1 MKIASIIMSL
11 VFVGAVAQAADTH
24 GGHGTATSATPAAA
38 NNPEAAHGET
48 PAHTE
53 MKAEKKATKKKT
65 AKKEEKKE
73 EAAPAAAPAG
83 H

>member
-24 GGHGTATSATPAAA
+24 GGHGTATPATTTA
-38 NNPEAAHGET
+38 NPEAAHGET
-48 PAHTE
+48 QAHTE